1 VRLGLISD
9 VHGNALALEAVLAEL
24 AEEAVDRIVC
34 LGDIAPGPDPVGA
47 IRLLRAS
54 GADAVAGNWDEWLL
68 GEVPPLPGDDGPKL
82 ADQGQW
88 WSARLGEAERRYL
101 AQLPATVE
109 IELDGNRVLCVHGS
123 PRSATE
129 DIWATTPDVELA
141 AALDG
146 VDASVVATGHTHVQL
161 VRMHGS
167 KVVVNPGSVGLP
179 FNSWPPNG
187 RIRMSPWAEYAIVT
201 AERGRISTEL
211 RRTGYDVG
219 ALLDRVLR
227 SDLPHA
233 RWWADGWLVQ
243 APAEA

>member
-1 VRLGLISD
+1 MRLGLISD
-9 VHGNALALEAVLAEL
+9 LHGNPIALETVLLEL
-24 AEEAVDRIVC
+24 AAEGVDRIVC
-34 LGDIAPGPDPVGA
+34 LGDVAPGPEPVET

-54 GADAVAGNWDEWLL
+54 GADVVGGNWDQWLL
-68 GEVPPLPGDDGPKL
+68 DEVPALTGEDGPKL
-82 ADQGQW
+82 TEQGRW
-88 WSARLGEAERRYL
+88 WSARLGDAEHRYL

-109 IELDGNRVLCVHGS
+109 VELDGERALCVHGS

-129 DIWATTPDVELA
+129 DIWAGTPDADLA
-141 AALDG
+141 AMLDG

-161 VRMHGS
+161 VRVHGTT
-167 KVVVNPGSVGLP
+167 VVVNPGSVGLP

-187 RIRMSPWAEYAIVT
+187 RIRMSPWAEYAIVS
-201 AERGRISTEL
+201 ADRGRISTEL

-227 SDLPHA
+227 SDMPHA
-233 RWWADGWLVQ
+233 RWWVDGWLAP